1 MPLTLQNRNIV
12 NFIVFDLEATCWE
25 NKPSNKVQETIEIGA
40 FLINSYGEEVK
51 RCYSRF
57 IRPVV
62 NPYLSKFC
70 MDLTSIQ
77 QEQVDRAD
85 KFDRVIEDF
94 QDWAEV
100 FDEEY
105 MLCSWGDF
113 DKKILQN
120 DCKLHKLDDF
130 WLEPHINL
138 KKQYQDIKRLKKPRG
153 LKTSIE
159 IEGFEFTGVH
169 HRAIDDAENL
179 AKLFLKYLDEWRT

>member
-1 MPLTLQNRNIV
+1 M

-25 NKPSNKVQETIEIGA
+25 GNSNNKVQETIEIGA
-40 FLINSYGEEVK
+40 FLINGYGEEVK
-51 RCYSRF
+51 RCYNRF
-57 IRPVV
+57 IRPVI

-70 MDLTSIQ
+70 TDLTSIQ

-94 QDWAEV
+94 QDWAEI

-105 MLCSWGDF
+105 ILCSWGDF

-130 WLEPHINL
+130 WLKPYINL
-138 KKQYQDIKRLKKPRG
+138 KKQYQDIRRLKKPRG
-153 LKTSIE
+153 LKTSVE

-179 AKLFLKYLDEWRT
+179 AKLFLKYLDEWRI